1 MNHKHVDSGQK
12 HSACINLP
20 GQFQKSFLLWAVKHN
35 MRERVQNP
43 SLQKRQTLWFAQT
56 ACVLGCDRAA
66 CWRIQSH
73 GCWVLGKRGPWRAAR
88 RPCECQWKLRESV
101 FCLQGEVGEQGLA
114 GRPGEKVCL
123 FIPLSLSANTHY
135 TPGLVAT
142 PIVVLGT
149 GVTTTN
155 QEHLNR
161 CSEVTCGVGGR
172 AQERAPH
179 SDAGAAGGDGEEVP
193 WQNPKE

>member
-1 MNHKHVDSGQK
+1 M
-12 HSACINLP
+12 
-20 GQFQKSFLLWAVKHN
+20 
-35 MRERVQNP
+35 
-43 SLQKRQTLWFAQT
+43 
-56 ACVLGCDRAA
+56 
-66 CWRIQSH
+66 
-73 GCWVLGKRGPWRAAR
+73 
-88 RPCECQWKLRESV
+88 
-101 FCLQGEVGEQGLA
+101 
-114 GRPGEKVCL
+114 

-135 TPGLVAT
+135 TPGLVAIITRMSPT